1 MDHFKALRTIVRTAD
16 EGGLAAATRDVRG
29 HLRVLAPPAFVVH
42 QLARRLPDFRRAH
55 PQAPGVRRRRRPQ
68 ARLIR
73 EFRVG

>member
-16 EGGLAAATRDVRG
+16 EGGFAAAARDVRG

-55 PQAPGVRRRRRPQ
+55 PQAPAGAHPGLHGLSGADFWR
-68 ARLIR
+68 
-73 EFRVG
+73 